1 MATKFKV
8 KEVED
13 AARLILLDT
22 YDTAFRFEPKEI
34 YAAMWDGL
42 LRVRRERPQSRYVG
56 GLLSD
61 LKIVNSTENVEWT
74 SIPEIT
80 DSGNNTRENFRN
92 GEVSMEER
100 WKEAVVYYVVF
111 RMYQK
116 DDPDTKNDA
125 LSTRYFEMFNAALG
139 G

>member
-22 YDTAFRFEPKEI
+22 YDNAFRFEPKEI

-42 LRVRRERPQSRYVG
+42 LRIRRERPQSRYVG
-56 GLLSD
+56 GLLAD
-61 LKIVNSTENVEWT
+61 LKIVGETATWT
-74 SIPEIT
+74 SIPAIT
-80 DSGNNTRENFRN
+80 DSGDNTRENFRD
-92 GEVSMEER
+92 GDVEMEER

-125 LSTRYFEMFNAALG
+125 LSARYFEMYNAALG